1 MKVGDLV
8 TLSSYVTKLDSL
20 FMFADDYRVR
30 FHDDTRPLIGMVIK
44 TTTPESVR
52 LGYSYYSENERVRF
66 HIKWFKP
73 KAPKGRDGSYGVCD
87 YFYRKDLKFVSKS
100 T

>member
-1 MKVGDLV
+1 MRVGDLV
-8 TLSSYVTKLDSL
+8 TLSSYGTKLDSL

-44 TTTPESVR
+44 TTESIR
-52 LGYSYYSENERVRF
+52 YYSDNERVKY

-73 KAPKGRDGSYGVCD
+73 TAPKGRNGSYGGD

-100 T
+100 A